1 MMLDE
6 KCCCD
11 ESAHLWRGTA
21 AVLYDA
27 RLILNTPE
35 HLPMWK
41 VTVVRDTVNGEN
53 NVSIVFEEH

>member
-1 MMLDE
+1 MLDE

-27 RLILNTPE
+27 HLILNTPV
-35 HLPMWK
+35 HLPVWK
-41 VTVVRDTVNGEN
+41 VFVVRDNINGEYS
-53 NVSIVFEEH
+53 VSIVLEEH

>member
-1 MMLDE
+1 MLDE

-11 ESAHLWRGTA
+11 EGAHLWGGGTS
-21 AVLYDA
+21 AVFYDA
-27 RLILNTPE
+27 HLILNTPE

-41 VTVVRDTVNGEN
+41 VFVVRDIINGEN